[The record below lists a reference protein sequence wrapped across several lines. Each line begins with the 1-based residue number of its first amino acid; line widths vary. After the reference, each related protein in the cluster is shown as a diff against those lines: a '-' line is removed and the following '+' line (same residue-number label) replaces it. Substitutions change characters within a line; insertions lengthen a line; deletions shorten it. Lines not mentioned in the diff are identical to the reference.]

1 MIQTINKHLKQNI
14 DIKLFDEV
22 DSTNNVCK
30 KIAKEGFNTTLVVTN
45 SQTGGRG
52 RLGRSFISASNK
64 GIYMSLLIKPNISIV
79 DVSKITCV
87 VGCSI
92 LRVLKEYITDPIYLK
107 WVNDLYLHDKKIC
120 GILTES
126 KINNGSLE
134 YVVIGIGLNLYKQV
148 FPKDVN
154 ASSIEDETNIIIDK
168 WELIGKIID
177 RVLLDIENI
186 NDIKH
191 VNYFKNNM
199 YLKDKEVLLKTV
211 HGELKAT
218 VVGINEFFELIAK
231 TSLKTIN
238 ISSGEI
244 LRVIRY

>member
-1 MIQTINKHLKQNI
+1 M
-14 DIKLFDEV
+14 FDEV
-22 DSTNNVCK
+22 DSTNNICK
-30 KIAKEGFNTTLVVTN
+30 EIAKDDFNTTLVVTN

-52 RLGRSFISASNK
+52 RLGRSFISTSNK
-64 GIYMSLLIKPNISIV
+64 GIYMSILIKPNINIK

-92 LRVLKEYITDPIYLK
+92 LRVLKEYISEPIYLK

-148 FPKDVN
+148 FPIDVN
-154 ASSIEDETNIIIDK
+154 ASSIEDETCIVIDK
-168 WELIGKIID
+168 WEVIGKIID
-177 RVLLDIENI
+177 RVLIDIKNI
-186 NDIKH
+186 NDIEH
-191 VNYFKNNM
+191 VNYFMNNM
-199 YLKDKEVLLKTV
+199 YLKNKEVVLKTV
-211 HGELKAT
+211 QEEQIVT
-218 VVGINEFFELIAK
+218 IVGINELFELVAK
-231 TSLKTIN
+231 SSLKTIN

-244 LRVIRY
+244 LRIIRH